1 PLPDEQ
7 GTKGFFALSEVELV
21 VADDVVETSTDQ
33 TEDHGPHGHVHDGAL
48 LPTHG
53 GPSALAPQDR
63 DDDPGED
70 AQGVE
75 VDVEGPEG
83 KGVDLRA
90 GNGREGAAVL
100 DHALRSC
107 RRQCHCSA
115 ALGFAPLAG
124 VASGVLVRIAFL
136 HRLTLDL
143 SGA

>member
-1 PLPDEQ
+1 GGSDGKGQLRHRQAALARHQPHTQGAERDGTPDTEAPLPDEQ

-107 RRQCHCSA
+107 
-115 ALGFAPLAG
+115 
-124 VASGVLVRIAFL
+124 
-136 HRLTLDL
+136 
-143 SGA
+143 